1 MPKSLIIALPMATR
15 RASHITYIWRAVM
28 PTFTLDTR
36 GKTDA
41 VLTAH
46 KVAQQFHRDQN
57 IKTVL
62 EIAPHELSLSDL
74 AATKK
79 STVKTC

>member
-1 MPKSLIIALPMATR
+1 
-15 RASHITYIWRAVM
+15 M

-41 VLTAH
+41 VLTAR
-46 KVAQQFHRDQN
+46 KLAQQFHRDQN
-57 IKTVL
+57 IKSVL
-62 EIAPHELSLSDL
+62 EIAPHELSWSDL

-79 STVKTC
+79 STVKTCRSLLDQVTDTTPS

>member
-1 MPKSLIIALPMATR
+1 MPKLLIIALPMASR

-41 VLTAH
+41 VLTAR
-46 KVAQQFHRDQN
+46 KLAQQFHRDQN
-57 IKTVL
+57 IKSVL
-62 EIAPHELSLSDL
+62 EIAPHELSWSDL
-74 AATKK
+74 AALRKAP
-79 STVKTC
+79 